1 MSYSEFDGID
11 QKTRQAVRDITGV
24 DPVSALKYFDV
35 VYLEPLARRLDLE
48 SASVLD
54 CACGS
59 GWLAIGARIR
69 GARRVVACDVFPE
82 VIDRAKVVSGMLGL
96 SEGIEFVTADVAA
109 LPFDNEE
116 FDAVCSIETLEHVPI
131 RPAINE
137 LARVCSQYFVVET
150 INRFFPIDT
159 HDTPYPLVHFLPTS
173 LRRQINRRYGTSEVN
188 RYPSWQEV
196 ERGLREFS
204 LDSDFK
210 TFDSPGDWRS
220 IFPLEN
226 PYTGGR
232 RIDLSQPKWRLKLW
246 FYSLSYA
253 LLGRR
258 SRFLQDKIIG
268 IYKRES
274 TSL

>member
-1 MSYSEFDGID
+1 MSYSEFDAID
-11 QKTRQAVRDITGV
+11 HKTRQAVRDITGV
-24 DPVSALKYFDV
+24 DPVSALKFFDV
-35 VYLEPLARRLDLE
+35 VYLEPLARRFDLK

-59 GWLAIGARIR
+59 GWLAIAARIR
-69 GARRVVACDVFPE
+69 GARRVVACDAYPE
-82 VIDRAKVVSGMLGL
+82 VIDRAKLVSGKLGL

-116 FDAVCSIETLEHVPI
+116 FDVVCSIETLEHVPI

-137 LARVCSQYFVVET
+137 LARVCSEYFVVET
-150 INRFFPIDT
+150 INRHFPIDT

-188 RYPSWQEV
+188 RYPSWREV
-196 ERGLREFS
+196 ESGLREFS

-226 PYTGGR
+226 PYTGGG
-232 RIDLSQPKWRLKLW
+232 RIDLSQPKCRLKLW

-253 LLGRR
+253 LLGRHGR
-258 SRFLQDKIIG
+258 YIQDKIMG
-268 IYKRES
+268 IYKRQLR
-274 TSL
+274 SL